1 MFLSNLALKR
11 PVFVGMLLLALVISG
26 AVSYLRLGEDLFPSV
41 SFPILSVTL
50 QEPGTSARVIEQ
62 KVTVPLENALS
73 TLPGIQHIHSVSV
86 PGATSVTLIFPESVR
101 TGRMLAR
108 VEEKVQQ
115 TRPFLPKDVTHPV
128 ISRVTPTEMPLLWI
142 LFPLERS
149 KSLSDRQWLRTHFV
163 SPLRALGGVASVD
176 SLWPP
181 ETVLHVW
188 IRPGDLGRYKGTI
201 DQVIASIKAA
211 SLLVPTGQVVQ
222 GKQELLVETRED
234 RLTKSS
240 LENLP
245 VLLGGGR
252 QIPLTRIAS
261 VEESPEQPVS
271 ILRLDG
277 KLAVGLKVY
286 KKHDA
291 NGIQVSK
298 KVRHLLESLKFPSSF
313 GGRPMIRMDLSG
325 FVAKNDRELFE
336 TLFIGGFLTV
346 VVIFLFLGSWSSTII
361 ASLAIPASVIS
372 TFAIMRLAHFTLNTL
387 TMLGLSL
394 VVGILVDDAIVV
406 LENISR
412 HREMGQ
418 EPFVA
423 AADGVGEIGL
433 AVLATTFCIV
443 AVFVPVAFMKG
454 VFGKFFHE
462 FGLTVS
468 FAVLMSMLV
477 SLTLT
482 PVLAARMVK
491 GNRGTSRNGKKN
503 GNPSVIEKMR
513 GRYRLVL
520 AWCLDHPWFVLL
532 TTAGTLLGVVF
543 LVPGIGIDLVP
554 ETDQGVYLVKM
565 TAGLS
570 SSADYADKRF
580 LSVSNKIRKMNGV
593 SSVFYQIGGD
603 PETPI
608 NQGYL
613 YVSLKPARERSIT
626 QNESMAEVRQ
636 LFSEDSEDRAS
647 VDRVSLLGGNSPEIP
662 LQLILMGIDQR
673 RLLSVAD
680 QVRERLTRIKGLV
693 DVSFQGMSRQ
703 EVLIIHPREK
713 TVQDGA
719 VSPFSLAHTL
729 RLMLNEESVATVAGE
744 RGLRKVLVG
753 VDPRALKDPSGL
765 ARLPLLARNGKVVPL
780 GNVAEL
786 DYRSEGERRIRDDR
800 MPSVEINANLSG
812 EKTLGKVIEEI
823 KTIIRPL
830 FPQGYSYRFGGSG
843 DVLQQAV
850 GQFAMAILFSILAVY
865 MVLAA
870 QFENFLTPLV
880 IMISIP
886 VSLVGAI
893 LALRLTGTSFNLM
906 SAMGVII
913 LFGLV
918 AKNAILLVDYTNTLR
933 RQGKSCRVA
942 LMEACP
948 IRLRPVLMTTVAMI
962 AGMLPMSF
970 GWGAGG
976 ALRVPMAL
984 VVIGGLL
991 SSMLLTL
998 VVVPVVYDRMNSW
1011 YDSLTLRGH
1020 HPRQG
1025 KNP

>member
-11 PVFVGMLLLALVISG
+11 PVFVGMMLLALVISG
-26 AVSYLRLGEDLFPSV
+26 AVSYLRLGEDLFPAV
-41 SFPILSVTL
+41 SFPIISVTL

-62 KVTVPLENALS
+62 KVTIPLENTLS
-73 TLPGIQHIHSVSV
+73 TLPEIQHIHSVTVS
-86 PGATSVTLIFPESVR
+86 GASSVTLVFPDSVR

-115 TRPFLPKDVTHPV
+115 IRHLFPKDVSHPV

-142 LFPLERS
+142 LFPLE
-149 KSLSDRQWLRTHFV
+149 KSGSPSDRQWLRTHLV
-163 SPLRALGGVASVD
+163 SPLRALGGVSSVL

-188 IRPGDLGRYKGTI
+188 IRPGSLGRYKVTI
-201 DQVIASIKAA
+201 DQVIAAIKAA
-211 SLLVPTGQVVQ
+211 SLLAPTGEVVQ

-234 RLTKSS
+234 QLTPAS
-240 LENLP
+240 LEKLP
-245 VLLGGGR
+245 IVLGSGR
-252 QIPLTRIAS
+252 QIPLSSIS
-261 VEESPEQPVS
+261 VIEESPEEPAS

-277 KLAVGLKVY
+277 KVAVGLKVY
-286 KKHDA
+286 KKPDA

-298 KVRHLLESLKFPSSF
+298 KVRALLDGLKIPSTLGS
-313 GGRPMIRMDLSG
+313 RPIIRMDLSG
-325 FVAKNDRELFE
+325 FVSKNDRELFE
-336 TLFIGGFLTV
+336 TLFFGGFLTIL
-346 VVIFLFLGSWSSTII
+346 VIFLFLGSWSSTII

-412 HREMGQ
+412 HREMGRDPLQ
-418 EPFVA
+418 A
-423 AADGVGEIGL
+423 ARDGVGEIGL
-433 AVLATTFCIV
+433 AVLATTFSIV

-482 PVLAARMVK
+482 PVLAARLAK
-491 GNRGTSRNGKKN
+491 SKSSRTDLQVGE
-503 GNPSVIEKMR
+503 SSLVEKVR
-513 GRYRLVL
+513 RRYRTLL
-520 AWCLDHPWFVLL
+520 EWCLDHPWTVLL
-532 TTAGTLLGVVF
+532 STLGTLVGVIF
-543 LVPGIGIDLVP
+543 LVPGIGVDLVP

-570 SSADYADKRF
+570 SSPEYADKRF
-580 LSVSNKIRKMNGV
+580 LSVSNKIRQMQGV

-603 PETPI
+603 PETPV

-613 YVSLKPARERSIT
+613 YVSLKPVKERSVT
-626 QNESMAEVRQ
+626 QNQSMAEVRR
-636 LFSEDSEDRAS
+636 LFSENTGDRAS
-647 VDRVSLLGGNSPEIP
+647 VDRVSLLGGNAPEIP
-662 LQLILMGIDQR
+662 LQLILMGFDQR

-680 QVRERLTRIKGLV
+680 RAREQISSIKGLV

-703 EVLIIHPREK
+703 EVLVIRPKEK
-713 TVQDGA
+713 PVRGET
-719 VSPFSLAHTL
+719 VSPLSLAHTL
-729 RLMLNEESVATVAGE
+729 RLMLNEESVATVFGKE
-744 RGLRKVLVG
+744 GLRKVTVG
-753 VDPRALKDPSGL
+753 VDPRALRNPSGL
-765 ARLPLLARNGKVVPL
+765 ADLPLLSIDGRTVPL
-780 GNVAEL
+780 GSVAKM
-786 DYRSEGERRIRDDR
+786 DYRTEGERRIRDDR

-812 EKTLGKVIEEI
+812 EKTLGKAIEEI
-823 KTIIRPL
+823 KTRIRPL
-830 FPQGYSYRFGGSG
+830 FPRGYSYRFGGSG

-850 GQFAMAILFSILAVY
+850 GQFSMAILFSILAVY

-886 VSLVGAI
+886 VSLVGAV
-893 LALRLTGTSFNLM
+893 LALRLTGMSFNLM

-918 AKNAILLVDYTNTLR
+918 AKNAILLVDYTNTVR
-933 RQGKSCRVA
+933 RRGKSCREA

-948 IRLRPVLMTTVAMI
+948 VRLRPVLMTTVAMI

-1011 YDSLTLRGH
+1011 YDSLTLRGRH
-1020 HPRQG
+1020 SRRG
-1025 KNP
+1025 NNP